1 MSELDYYNNSDSNKE
16 KDSNTEIDNS
26 NEIESTN
33 ELDNSNEIE
42 STNDLDL
49 GFSEHGPGSSNS
61 SSDSSGNQSN
71 STNSNPDS
79 LNNGSEVQEN
89 ERRINIGK
97 KAQHFCL
104 IMLSICVLSSV
115 LYSFSTV
122 ILESKSLEYRSYV
135 DVFFSIVELFGIA
148 TFLILYFIMA
158 LLRIAN
164 KNKFPKSEASK
175 TTALQLNESPESTK
189 KANSASSFKSAIA
202 RFVAII
208 LGIILFLYYL
218 FVGFIFLLGFESTYQ
233 SEKKYSN
240 GIIEGSLLP
249 FLGGTDDITYHYYED
264 KGPIFKK
271 SIRFSEVK
279 IPDEV
284 IMLGKDAI
292 SNYSYDSYFSASNN
306 SDTATSAS
314 FDDNSSVTSASNS
327 ALSLEANNADSN
339 SASASEGL
347 SSSED
352 QSNPEGEANSEGSAA
367 SEDLSTPEAACR
379 ILYNQ
384 LFAAKGYAYHENYNA
399 KGNFYVTLEEYN
411 TTLNN
416 KSVLCRHMLTYNG
429 LSSNNNCQTFLESL
443 EYIDPDT
450 GTEYSASI
458 EDLYAVE
465 METENVISSGKKAWS
480 DTASSAYQ
488 KATGDK

>member
-1 MSELDYYNNSDSNKE
+1 MR
-16 KDSNTEIDNS
+16 
-26 NEIESTN
+26 
-33 ELDNSNEIE
+33 
-42 STNDLDL
+42 
-49 GFSEHGPGSSNS
+49 
-61 SSDSSGNQSN
+61 NQSN
-71 STNSNPDS
+71 SSNSNPDSLRNQSNSSNSNPDS
-79 LNNGSEVQEN
+79 LNNGSEIQEN
-89 ERRINIGK
+89 EHRKNTNK

-115 LYSFSTV
+115 LYSFSTI

-158 LLRIAN
+158 LLRISRNIKLRNA
-164 KNKFPKSEASK
+164 EASA
-175 TTALQLNESPESTK
+175 TTAVLLNESPESTK
-189 KANSASSFKSAIA
+189 QANSASSFKSAIA
-202 RFVAII
+202 RFVAIL

-218 FVGFIFLLGFESTYQ
+218 FVGFFFLLGFESSYQ

-249 FLGGTDDITYHYYED
+249 FLGGADDITYHYYED

-284 IMLGKDAI
+284 ILLGKTAI
-292 SNYSYDSYFSASNN
+292 SNYSNDSNFSASDSSEASS
-306 SDTATSAS
+306 SDSLK
-314 FDDNSSVTSASNS
+314 DNSSENGSSDSSEV
-327 ALSLEANNADSN
+327 ALDAGSN
-339 SASASEGL
+339 SASTSEAL
-347 SSSED
+347 SSSEW
-352 QSNPEGEANSEGSAA
+352 QANSEEQANSEGQSN
-367 SEDLSTPEAACR
+367 SEDFSSPEAACR
-379 ILYNQ
+379 ILFDQ
-384 LFAAKGYAYHENYNA
+384 IFSAKGYAYHENYNA
-399 KGNFYVTLEEYN
+399 KGNFYVTLEEYH

-450 GTEYSASI
+450 ATEYSTSI

-465 METENVISSGKKAWS
+465 ISTGNVISSEKKAWS